1 MFNKD
6 KLDFTITR
14 VTIGCWGQCD
24 LNDGGFVLSWGTKSA
39 GFGECTFY
47 LQDGKMKCQNE
58 CMSKEFVKTLFDF
71 LLEHTEFEDNA
82 TT

>member
-14 VTIGCWGQCD
+14 VNVEFWGKHER
-24 LNDGGFVLSWGTKSA
+24 NDGGVVLSWGTANA

-47 LQDGKMKCQNE
+47 LQDGKMQCQNE
-58 CMSKEFVKTLFDF
+58 CMSKEFIKTLFDF
-71 LLEHTEFEDNA
+71 MLENTEFEDNK
-82 TT
+82 